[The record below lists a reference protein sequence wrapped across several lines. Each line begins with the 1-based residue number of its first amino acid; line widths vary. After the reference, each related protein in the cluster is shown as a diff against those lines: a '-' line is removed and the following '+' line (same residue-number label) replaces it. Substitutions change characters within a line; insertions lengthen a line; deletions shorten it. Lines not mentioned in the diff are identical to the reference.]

1 MKLNIFTK
9 SMIGMGLVCSA
20 LPALAMEAWNNQQGG
35 NKYQVIFDGKIYENA
50 WWVSSTNC
58 PGKAKAND
66 ATNPWRLKRTATAA
80 EISQFGNTLS
90 CEKSGSSSS
99 STSNTPASNTPANGG
114 SATPAQGTVPSS
126 SSVVAWNKQQGGQ
139 TWYVVFNGAVYKN
152 AWWVASSNCP
162 GDAKGNDASNPWRYV
177 RAATATEISETSN
190 PQSCTS
196 APQPAPDVK
205 PAPDVQPAPADKSND
220 NYAVVAWKGQEGS
233 STWYVIYNGSI
244 YKNAWWVG
252 AANCPGDAKE
262 NDASNPWRYVRAAT
276 ATEITQYGNPGSCSV
291 KPDNNGGA
299 VTPVDPTPETPETP
313 VTPTPDNNE
322 PSTPA
327 DSSNDYSLQAW
338 SGQEGSEIYHVI
350 FNGNV
355 YQNAWWVGSE
365 DCPRGTSVENS
376 NNPWRLVRTATAA
389 EMSQYGNPT
398 TCEIDNGGVII
409 ADGFQAS
416 KAYSANSIVD
426 YNDAHYKTSVDQ
438 DAWGFV
444 PGGDNPWKKYEP
456 AKAWSA
462 STVYVKGDRV
472 VVDGQAYE
480 ALFWTQSDNPALVAN
495 QNATGSNSRP
505 WKPLGKTQSY
515 SNEELNNAPQFNPE
529 TLYASDTLIR
539 FNGENYI
546 SQSKVQK
553 VSPSDSNPWRVFVD
567 WTGTKER
574 VGTPKKAWPKHVY
587 APYVDFTLN
596 TIPDLAALAKN
607 HNVNHFTLAFVVS
620 KDANTCLPTWGT
632 AYGMQNYAQY
642 SKIKALREAGGDVML
657 SIGGA
662 NNAPLAASCK
672 NVDDLMQHYYDI
684 VDNLNLRVLDFDIEG
699 TWVADQASIERRN
712 LAVKKVQDKWKS
724 EGKDIAIWYTLPI
737 LPTGL
742 TPEGMNVLSDAK
754 AKGVEL
760 AGVNVMTMDY
770 GNAICQSANTEGQNI
785 HGKCATSAIANLHAQ
800 LKGLYGNKSDAEID
814 AMMGT
819 TPMVGVNDVQ
829 GEVFYLSD
837 ARLVMQDAQ
846 KRNLGM
852 VGIWSIARDLPG
864 GTNLSPEF
872 HGLTKEQAP
881 KYAFSEIFAPF
892 TKQ

>member
-9 SMIGMGLVCSA
+9 SMIGMGLVCSS

-114 SATPAQGTVPSS
+114 SATPAQGTVPSN

-162 GDAKGNDASNPWRYV
+162 GDAKG
-177 RAATATEISETSN
+177 
-190 PQSCTS
+190 
-196 APQPAPDVK
+196 
-205 PAPDVQPAPADKSND
+205 
-220 NYAVVAWKGQEGS
+220 
-233 STWYVIYNGSI
+233 
-244 YKNAWWVG
+244 
-252 AANCPGDAKE
+252 

-495 QNATGSNSRP
+495 QNATGSISRP
-505 WKPLGKTQSY
+505 W
-515 SNEELNNAPQFNPE
+515 
-529 TLYASDTLIR
+529 
-539 FNGENYI
+539 
-546 SQSKVQK
+546 
-553 VSPSDSNPWRVFVD
+553 
-567 WTGTKER
+567 
-574 VGTPKKAWPKHVY
+574 
-587 APYVDFTLN
+587 
-596 TIPDLAALAKN
+596 
-607 HNVNHFTLAFVVS
+607 
-620 KDANTCLPTWGT
+620 
-632 AYGMQNYAQY
+632 
-642 SKIKALREAGGDVML
+642 
-657 SIGGA
+657 
-662 NNAPLAASCK
+662 
-672 NVDDLMQHYYDI
+672 
-684 VDNLNLRVLDFDIEG
+684 
-699 TWVADQASIERRN
+699 
-712 LAVKKVQDKWKS
+712 
-724 EGKDIAIWYTLPI
+724 
-737 LPTGL
+737 
-742 TPEGMNVLSDAK
+742 
-754 AKGVEL
+754 
-760 AGVNVMTMDY
+760 
-770 GNAICQSANTEGQNI
+770 
-785 HGKCATSAIANLHAQ
+785 
-800 LKGLYGNKSDAEID
+800 
-814 AMMGT
+814 
-819 TPMVGVNDVQ
+819 
-829 GEVFYLSD
+829 
-837 ARLVMQDAQ
+837 
-846 KRNLGM
+846 
-852 VGIWSIARDLPG
+852 
-864 GTNLSPEF
+864 
-872 HGLTKEQAP
+872 
-881 KYAFSEIFAPF
+881 
-892 TKQ
+892 